1 MPIEIKE
8 LHIRINLNE
17 RKGAH
22 TETNSPQ
29 DIKIAVEESMNRI
42 LEMVKNKK
50 ER

>member
-17 RKGAH
+17 NKGSKRENDNPA
-22 TETNSPQ
+22 E
-29 DIKIAVEESMNRI
+29 IKKAVEESMSKMM
-42 LEMVKNKK
+42 EMLKNKK

>member
-17 RKGAH
+17 SKGSKSENSNP
-22 TETNSPQ
+22 TE
-29 DIKIAVEESMNRI
+29 IKKAVEESMSKMMQI
-42 LEMVKNKK
+42 LKNKK